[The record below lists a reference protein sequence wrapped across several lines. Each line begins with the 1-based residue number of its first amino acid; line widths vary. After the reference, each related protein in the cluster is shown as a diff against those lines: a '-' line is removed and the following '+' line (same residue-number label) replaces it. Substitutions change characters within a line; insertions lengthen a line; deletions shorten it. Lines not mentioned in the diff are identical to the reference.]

1 MAHPRYAFA
10 VASARTT
17 VMSLGCFSTA
27 VLLLMVW
34 LGYWLVVIEAGPD
47 DASEYPS
54 WYLDPLDSSWQISL
68 TPNDDTGLGARA
80 SRPIRV
86 CGAVGE
92 QTYLASLT
100 CAAGTPAFDSPF
112 AAAEAKRE
120 AVASP
125 LGVRFVDRFEVTCP
139 AGKVDLF
146 VSPYHCGENR
156 TTQAPAGFSP
166 RF

>member
-1 MAHPRYAFA
+1 
-10 VASARTT
+10 
-17 VMSLGCFSTA
+17 MSLGCFGAA
-27 VLLLMVW
+27 VALLMAW
-34 LGYWLVVIEAGPD
+34 LGYWLVVIDAGPE
-47 DASEYPS
+47 DASDYPS
-54 WYLDPLDSSWQISL
+54 WYLDPLDASWQISL
-68 TPNDDTGLGARA
+68 SPNDDDALGARA

-92 QTYLASLT
+92 QTYLASLN
-100 CAAGTPAFDSPF
+100 CEAGAPPFDSPF

-125 LGVRFVDRFEVTCP
+125 LGMRFVDRFEVPCP
-139 AGKVDLF
+139 AGTVHLF
-146 VSPYHCGENR
+146 LSPYHCGDNG